1 MVQIWNNYILFPD
14 SVKKYIGSEFRVFW
28 IRIKIFG
35 WIRIQLNMDSK
46 HCCSLPFSSISFTD
60 HDVEEGFVYFSQI
73 TYQIFVTVFFFKLLM
88 LFGLKWFWSC
98 LKKNVHFVY
107 RHFLGCLSFFVY
119 ITLPP
124 LSGVWITIL
133 FFRSV
138 KSSVQCSSFFILS
151 QLKTASSWSTAVLGI
166 Q

>member
-73 TYQIFVTVFFFKLLM
+73 TYQIFVTVFFFKLLI

-107 RHFLGCLSFFVY
+107 RHFISKQFEISSKFCLFLCTLHCRHCLWSMNHKPVFSF
-119 ITLPP
+119 
-124 LSGVWITIL
+124 S
-133 FFRSV
+133 
-138 KSSVQCSSFFILS
+138 
-151 QLKTASSWSTAVLGI
+151 
-166 Q
+166 

>member
-124 LSGVWITIL
+124 LSVEYESQACFFVQLNRLYNVLL
-133 FFRSV
+133 FLFWVS
-138 KSSVQCSSFFILS
+138 
-151 QLKTASSWSTAVLGI
+151 
-166 Q
+166 